1 MQKHTRKR
9 RSFHTMVSGYQ
20 TEILHVALDSQN
32 DADKRLDAIITS
44 DKYIFSNLIKMSDS
58 ICTDSDDD

>member
-1 MQKHTRKR
+1 
-9 RSFHTMVSGYQ
+9 MVSGYQ
-20 TEILHVALDSQN
+20 TDILHVALDSQN